1 MGRMC
6 AAMFVGLATA
16 LSAQWLDLPSNVPVD
31 AQGRPDLTAP
41 APRSADGQPDLSGL
55 WVVDDRKYFFDI
67 ASDVAEETPYTALGR
82 SLQRQREDD
91 IHKDD
96 PVGFC
101 LPPGLP
107 RMYSHFASPFK
118 ILQRPD
124 LIAVLSEASVQST
137 FVQIFLDGRRLSS
150 DAPPTYYG
158 YSLGRWEGD
167 TLVVESTGFNGKI
180 WLDTTV
186 GRPASEALRVTQ
198 RFQRPD
204 FGHMTLELTF
214 TDPVMYTRPWSV
226 TLPIR
231 LAMDTEL
238 IETVCENERD
248 SRHLVGK

>member
-1 MGRMC
+1 MRRTSLV
-6 AAMFVGLATA
+6 FLAVA
-16 LSAQWLDLPSNVPVD
+16 VLAPAQWLDLPFPVPM
-31 AQGRPDLTAP
+31 G
-41 APRSADGQPDLSGL
+41 ADGKPNLHALTPRAADGHPDLSGL

-67 ASDVAEETPYTALGR
+67 ASDAKEPTPYTALGQ
-82 SLQRQREDD
+82 SIQRQREAD

-137 FVQIFLDGRRLSS
+137 FVQIFLDGRRLSP

-158 YSLGRWEGD
+158 YSLGRWDGD
-167 TLVVESTGFNGKI
+167 TLVVETTGFNGKI
-180 WLDTTV
+180 WLDTTI

-198 RFQRPD
+198 KFHRTD
-204 FGHMTLELTF
+204 FGNMTLELTF

-226 TLPIR
+226 VLPIR
-231 LAMDTEL
+231 LALGTEL